1 MKVFLSMLYILAVLF
16 SGTSSA
22 SGEDKSEYDGLN
34 EYCRG
39 VAASLTFLAGL
50 TPSTLL
56 SRTIMLTVSGASEYM
71 ADELMS
77 TKCEKNLT
85 EWNDYYKE
93 NPIDYNEFVRDA
105 CDGNPLT
112 CPGGGTWAVGNPQ
125 DCSYYIT
132 CMPDNPALGGAF
144 SVNDLIMSV
153 SHFKTSWDDNTWYV
167 DKDGFP
173 SYADGIGSP

>member
-39 VAASLTFLAGL
+39 VAASLTVLAGL

-77 TKCEKNLT
+77 TKWVVFRILCHFVKLSK
-85 EWNDYYKE
+85 KE
-93 NPIDYNEFVRDA
+93 MTYDQNQFRHG
-105 CDGNPLT
+105 CRLK
-112 CPGGGTWAVGNPQ
+112 AV
-125 DCSYYIT
+125 
-132 CMPDNPALGGAF
+132 A
-144 SVNDLIMSV
+144 
-153 SHFKTSWDDNTWYV
+153 
-167 DKDGFP
+167 
-173 SYADGIGSP
+173 